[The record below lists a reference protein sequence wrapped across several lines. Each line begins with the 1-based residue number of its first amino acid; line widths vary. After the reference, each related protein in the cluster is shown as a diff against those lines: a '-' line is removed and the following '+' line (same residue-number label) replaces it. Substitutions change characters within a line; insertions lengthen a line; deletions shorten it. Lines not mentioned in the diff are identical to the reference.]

1 MPFVAIAAI
10 IALCVG
16 SGVTVAADQAKPGEA
31 LYTVKTHV
39 NDNVRHEYHV
49 IKASLTGQA
58 NADEHA
64 WISTD
69 ATTTSTHVAGEDVG
83 DSDDGAAG
91 GSLRVRADADASV
104 KALDNKVEGNGALH
118 VNIH

>member
-1 MPFVAIAAI
+1 M
-10 IALCVG
+10 
-16 SGVTVAADQAKPGEA
+16 AADQAKPGEA

-64 WISTD
+64 WISSENSAASD
-69 ATTTSTHVAGEDVG
+69 THLAGEDVG
-83 DSDDGAAG
+83 DSDNGAAG
-91 GSLRVRADADASV
+91 GTTTQAHGSLRVRADADASV
-104 KALDNKVEGNGALH
+104 KALDNAVEGDGAVH
-118 VNIH
+118 VNVY